1 MLKITTIRNTVT
13 LVLAVGNTTRKYP
26 LDWTDKERFEALL
39 MEVHALHEE
48 LTAKEQTTLVDLLF
62 KDGVPQ
68 YIHLKRPE
76 TRGKSWTF
84 QLQLYKDPVS
94 ETVYMRPVT
103 ASASVSQY
111 GLESAFEVV
120 WSKLEL
126 ALGISELPNVLALKF
141 VMLGHFR
148 KQYLYRI
155 K

>member
-1 MLKITTIRNTVT
+1 MLTIKTIRNTVT
-13 LVLAVGNTTRKYP
+13 LVLSVGNTLRKYP
-26 LDWTDKERFEALL
+26 LDLTDKERFEALL

-48 LTAKEQTTLVDLLF
+48 LSAQEQTTLVDLLF

-76 TRGKSWTF
+76 TRGKAWTF

-94 ETVYMRPVT
+94 KTVYPRPVT
-103 ASASVSQY
+103 ASASVTQY

-126 ALGISELPNVLALKF
+126 ALGISELPNVLALKYA
-141 VMLGHFR
+141 MLGHFR
-148 KQYLYRI
+148 QQYIYRI